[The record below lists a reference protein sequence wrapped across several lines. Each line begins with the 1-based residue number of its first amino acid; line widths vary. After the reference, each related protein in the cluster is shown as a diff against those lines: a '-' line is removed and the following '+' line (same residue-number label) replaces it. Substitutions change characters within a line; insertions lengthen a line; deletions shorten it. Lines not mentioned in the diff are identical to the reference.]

1 MFGWLNIL
9 ELNSILI
16 VLWAIHSIKVSFVM
30 FVSLLCMYS
39 RKLSGLVNCAQ
50 RSTRTRISM
59 KQNGT
64 EACWLRFCVALHWV
78 EFLYLNWVHFVVLCC
93 VALCCVVL
101 CCVGCV
107 VLCCAV
113 LCCVELLCCV
123 GCVVLCCFVLVVLC
137 FVLLCLVVLSCV
149 GCVVLVVLCFA
160 VLCCAVLCCVMLC
173 WVELLCCVVLCCVGL
188 QKKVRLQSSDSNK

>member
-16 VLWAIHSIKVSFVM
+16 VLWAINSIKVSFVM

-64 EACWLRFCVALHWV
+64 QWGVLVALLRCVALGWISLF
-78 EFLYLNWVHFVVLCC
+78 ELSSF
-93 VALCCVVL
+93 CCVVL
-101 CCVGCV
+101 CCVVLV
-107 VLCCAV
+107 VLCCIVLCWLCCAV
-113 LCCVELLCCV
+113 LSCCV
-123 GCVVLCCFVLVVLC
+123 VLVVLC
-137 FVLLCLVVLSCV
+137 
-149 GCVVLVVLCFA
+149 CVVLVVLCFVVFSCLVLCWLCCLGCAVLCCA
-160 VLCCAVLCCVMLC
+160 VLCCAVLCCVVLS
-173 WVELLCCVVLCCVGL
+173 CCVVLCCVVG
-188 QKKVRLQSSDSNK
+188 S